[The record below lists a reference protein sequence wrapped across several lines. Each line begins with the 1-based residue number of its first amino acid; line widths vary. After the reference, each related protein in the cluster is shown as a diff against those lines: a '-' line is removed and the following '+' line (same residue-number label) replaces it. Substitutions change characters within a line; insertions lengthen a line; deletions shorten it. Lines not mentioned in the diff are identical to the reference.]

1 LNIKH
6 LLAFLLLSI
15 APLHAADIS
24 KYNVVWD
31 SPSKDSLDSMPLS
44 GRLGAGANVWVEA
57 GSIWIYPSHNGA
69 YDEVGRLLKLG
80 CIRVTPVDFKL
91 GEAGFRQELVLANGS
106 IKIEQGDFKASLWF
120 AGETLVLESSSGK
133 PLAYDVAYGTW
144 RDKKRDGILVDV
156 FSGPRQSF
164 TQDQVHPSK
173 EVFVWFHRNADYP
186 VDLAEKAKK
195 QGISPELVRDLTTA
209 RENLVIAV
217 RLGGKLDAD
226 PQQWEAEAKALLDP
240 TALQAAKA
248 DEAKR
253 WQTRVAQSHSRVP
266 CERHR
271 ELARKGNALCAAD
284 AG

>member
-1 LNIKH
+1 MNIKH
-6 LLAFLLLSI
+6 LFAFLLLSI

-24 KYNVVWD
+24 KYNVMWD

-144 RDKKRDGILVDV
+144 RDRKRDGILVDV

-173 EVFVWFHRNADYP
+173 EGFVWFHRNADYP

-209 RENLVIAV
+209 RENLASQSASAASWMPIRSNGRPKPRLSSTPPRSKLPKRMRRNAGMSSGRV
-217 RLGGKLDAD
+217 RILRSILLPTLGTKDG
-226 PQQWEAEAKALLDP
+226 
-240 TALQAAKA
+240 
-248 DEAKR
+248 
-253 WQTRVAQSHSRVP
+253 
-266 CERHR
+266 
-271 ELARKGNALCAAD
+271 
-284 AG
+284 